1 MYQMYIYQVLA
12 IVKEIEETFIQGI
25 PLVAWMDDKTREI
38 AIEKV
43 RKIVQMIG
51 YPDWILDTVQ
61 LDKYYQNVST
71 TLSNGIGSI
80 C

>member
-1 MYQMYIYQVLA
+1 
-12 IVKEIEETFIQGI
+12 
-25 PLVAWMDDKTREI
+25 MDDKTREI

-51 YPDWILDTVQ
+51 YPDMILDTVQ
-61 LDKYYQNVST
+61 LDKYSNNVST
-71 TLSNGIGSI
+71 TLSNGMGSI

>member
-1 MYQMYIYQVLA
+1 MQVLA
-12 IVKEIEETFIQGI
+12 IVKEIEEAFIRGI

-71 TLSNGIGSI
+71 TLSKCEYYFIK
-80 C
+80 

>member
-1 MYQMYIYQVLA
+1 M
-12 IVKEIEETFIQGI
+12 KEIEEAFIRGI
-25 PLVAWMDDKTREI
+25 PLVAWMEDKKREI

-51 YPDWILDTVQ
+51 YPDWIPDTVQ

-71 TLSNGIGSI
+71 ILSNGTCSI

>member
-1 MYQMYIYQVLA
+1 MFFYLQVQA
-12 IVKEIEETFIQGI
+12 IVKEIEEAFIRGN

-51 YPDWILDTVQ
+51 YPDWILDTIQ
-61 LDKYYQNVST
+61 LDKYYFIKWNWFNLLMAVY
-71 TLSNGIGSI
+71 LF
-80 C
+80 

>member
-1 MYQMYIYQVLA
+1 MQVLA
-12 IVKEIEETFIQGI
+12 IVKEIEEAFIRGT
-25 PLVAWMDDKTREI
+25 PLVAWMDAKIGEI

-51 YPDWILDTVQ
+51 YPDWILNTIQ
-61 LDKYYQNVST
+61 LDKYYQNVSNI
-71 TLSNGIGSI
+71 LSNGIGSS

>member
-1 MYQMYIYQVLA
+1 MFFYLQVLA
-12 IVKEIEETFIQGI
+12 IVKEIEEAFIRGI
-25 PLVAWMDDKTREI
+25 PLVAWMEYKKREI

-51 YPDWILDTVQ
+51 YPDWIPDTVQ
-61 LDKYYQNVST
+61 LDKYNQNVST
-71 TLSNGIGSI
+71 ILSNGTCSI

>member
-1 MYQMYIYQVLA
+1 MN
-12 IVKEIEETFIQGI
+12 EIEEAFIRGI
-25 PLVAWMDDKTREI
+25 PPVAWMDDKTREI

-71 TLSNGIGSI
+71 TLSNGFNLLMAIYLF
-80 C
+80 